1 MSNLVKYHSHLRNFV
16 PADNHQV
23 NRPLKRLILLKKKI
37 VPLKKDEEGYDLP
50 DTRYHAWVHQ
60 RKTSV
65 TTLNIFPPTDDCHH
79 FHNVPS
85 VVKEK
90 SQDPLWGEFLT
101 IPSPAYKKQTLLLDE
116 HEFLLVFLS

>member
-1 MSNLVKYHSHLRNFV
+1 MVPSYDTKNSHVRFSSNWCLFE
-16 PADNHQV
+16 
-23 NRPLKRLILLKKKI
+23 KRY
-37 VPLKKDEEGYDLP
+37 EEGYDLP

-65 TTLNIFPPTDDCHH
+65 TALNLDGISPPTDDCHH

-90 SQDPLWGEFLT
+90 SQDPLWGEFLI
-101 IPSPAYKKQTLLLDE
+101 IPSPAYKKQTHLLDE
-116 HEFLLVFLS
+116 HKFLLVLLS